1 MINCN
6 GVVDMLT
13 EFQKRKLMKLFSMY
27 DACNLGVLK
36 ISDFECLAQRFADL
50 RGWKSD
56 SIPYDDIE
64 SKFIYLWNR
73 MRSEIKNVYN
83 SRPEVLNNPDAWNTQ
98 IRTQISL
105 EEWFIYFEVV
115 LANKDYHE
123 EVLAL
128 SSAIFTVVDTDESG
142 HLDKTEWAD
151 LFRVYNIPV
160 IYVDETFAKIDV
172 NGDGN
177 LSKEEVMAMINEFY
191 FSSDPDSA
199 GSYMFGPI

>member
-1 MINCN
+1 
-6 GVVDMLT
+6 MLT

-36 ISDFECLAQRFADL
+36 ISDFECLAQRLADL
-50 RGWKSD
+50 RGWKVD
-56 SIPYDDIE
+56 SSAYEDIS

-83 SRPEVLNNPDAWNTQ
+83 SQPEVLNNPDAWTTQ
-98 IRTQISL
+98 IRTQITVK
-105 EEWFIYFEVV
+105 EWFTYFEVV
-115 LANKDYHE
+115 LPNPDYHQ

-128 SSAIFTVVDTDESG
+128 SDAIFTVVDTDQSG
-142 HLDKTEWAD
+142 NLDKAEWAE
-151 LFRVYNIPV
+151 LFRVYNISV
-160 IYVDETFAKIDV
+160 IYVDETFAKIDA

-177 LSKEEVMAMINEFY
+177 LSKQEVMTMIKEFY
-191 FSSDPDSA
+191 FSNDLESV

>member
-1 MINCN
+1 M

-36 ISDFECLAQRFADL
+36 ISDFECLVERLADL
-50 RGWKSD
+50 RGWEVD
-56 SIPYDDIE
+56 SIPYDDIS

-83 SRPEVLNNPDAWNTQ
+83 SRPEILNNPEAWNTQ
-98 IRTQISL
+98 IRTQITL
-105 EEWFIYFEVV
+105 EEWFIYFDAV
-115 LANKDYHE
+115 LGNKDYHE

-142 HLDKTEWAD
+142 HLDKAEWAD
-151 LFRVYNIPV
+151 LFRVYNIPI
-160 IYVDETFAKIDV
+160 IYVDETFAKIDI
-172 NGDGN
+172 NRDGN
-177 LSKEEVMAMINEFY
+177 LSKEEVMTMINEFY
-191 FSSDPDSA
+191 FSNDPDSA

>member
-1 MINCN
+1 MINCK

-36 ISDFECLAQRFADL
+36 ISDFECLAERLADL
-50 RGWKSD
+50 RGWAVD
-56 SIPYDDIE
+56 SIPYDDIS

-105 EEWFIYFEVV
+105 EEWFIYFDVV
-115 LANKDYHE
+115 LGNKDYHE

-142 HLDKTEWAD
+142 HLDKEGRPPWD
-151 LFRVYNIPV
+151 RVKVEKLKVIFWPLIFSYFFFFITAVLVLLLVYTIYYRLRGRNI
-160 IYVDETFAKIDV
+160 Y
-172 NGDGN
+172 
-177 LSKEEVMAMINEFY
+177 
-191 FSSDPDSA
+191 
-199 GSYMFGPI
+199 YM